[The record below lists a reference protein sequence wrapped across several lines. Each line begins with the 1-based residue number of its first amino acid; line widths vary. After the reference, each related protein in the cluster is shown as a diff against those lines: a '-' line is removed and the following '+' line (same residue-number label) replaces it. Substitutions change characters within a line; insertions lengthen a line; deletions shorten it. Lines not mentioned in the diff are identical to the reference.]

1 MGYKSISVQMTPE
14 HFDRSIKGS
23 PKEAIKELIWNA
35 CDADAKNIEIKF
47 ELDGFSGLEYVTDIY
62 VHDDGHGIPY
72 ESVSEFF
79 GKYGR
84 SQKSISDKSPG
95 GRIYHGKLGQGRY
108 KCLSIAT
115 FVDWKTVFTDDS
127 GKRYKYEIRINS
139 NSQMDIDFSEVAE
152 PADELSTGTT
162 VHLHGINDEKIAVIN
177 KLADNEVMIPEL
189 LTTFAPYLFAY
200 NDITLVYNGIKL
212 NPSNYVEHKEEQN
225 YTFAE
230 DGKPEQKARA
240 LFIRWK
246 QSIYGKEYIC
256 GNSGVVYD
264 EKDYGRLKDGKLSL
278 YLLSDRFETM
288 HKENTLLLGN
298 ADPAYS
304 YFEDEARKHVKEIL
318 KQQENDDAVA
328 EIDRLKVEGSYPYS
342 EDPTDDVGRAEQSVF
357 DVLAVEVNRVV
368 PQLKSAPTQAKKLT
382 YRLMREAINTNPSS
396 IKTILTEVFNLTE
409 EQQNDLAEL
418 LTHTHLP
425 EIIDVAKTVSDR
437 LTFIYLLDQ
446 MVYNDSV
453 GKPIKERTQFH
464 RLLLKELW
472 VFGEKYA
479 LLTSD
484 QSLKNLLQAHISCL
498 GRNELIPDIPPEATE
513 DLTRIPDICLYN
525 QVCNGY
531 EQYEHLVVELKRPTL
546 TLTKKEID
554 QIEDYALTVA
564 NNPMFDKATT
574 KWKFILLGQD
584 FDPYVISRLQNRTQG
599 GGNLY
604 NSDDGRIEI
613 SVLKWSSVIQDN
625 KFKYEFLRKK
635 LNYTLSDNPDFAMDY
650 LMEKHAELFPKKQEE
665 TK

>member
-1 MGYKSISVQMTPE
+1 MKFKSISVQMTPE

-47 ELDGFSGLEYVTDIY
+47 EFDGFQGIENVSDIY
-62 VHDDGHGIPY
+62 VCDDGHGVPY

-115 FVDWKTVFTDDS
+115 FVDWKTVFADNS
-127 GKRYKYEIRINS
+127 GKHYKYEIRINS
-139 NSQMDIDFSEVAE
+139 NSQMDIDFSEVVE
-152 PADELSTGTT
+152 PADELTTGTT
-162 VHLHGINDEKIAVIN
+162 VHLHGINDEKNAVIN

-189 LTTFAPYLFAY
+189 LSTFAPYLFAY
-200 NDITLVYNGIKL
+200 NDIALTYNGIRV
-212 NPSNYVEHKEEQN
+212 NPSNYVEHQEEQN
-225 YTFAE
+225 YTYTE
-230 DGKPEQKARA
+230 EGKPEQKARA

-278 YLLSDRFETM
+278 YLLSDHFEVM
-288 HKENTLLLGN
+288 HRENTLLMGN

-304 YFEDEARKHVKEIL
+304 YFEDEAQKHVKELL

-328 EIDRLKVEGSYPYS
+328 EIGRIKAEGVYPY
-342 EDPTDDVGRAEQSVF
+342 EDDPADDIGKAEQNMF
-357 DVLAVEVNRVV
+357 DVLAVQVNRVV

-409 EQQNDLAEL
+409 TQQNDLAEL

-437 LTFIYLLDQ
+437 LMFIYLLDQ

-479 LLTSD
+479 LGTSD
-484 QSLKNLLQAHISCL
+484 QSLKNLLKAHIQKL
-498 GRNELIPDIPPEATE
+498 GREDLIPEIPPEAIE
-513 DLTRIPDICLYN
+513 DLTRIPDICLFEQY
-525 QVCNGY
+525 CRGY
-531 EQYEHLVVELKRPTL
+531 ESYEHLVIELKRPTL
-546 TLTKKEID
+546 TLTLKELD
-554 QIEDYALTVA
+554 QIRDYAFTVA
-564 NNPMFDKATT
+564 KNDLFDKATT
-574 KWKFILLGQD
+574 KWHFVLLGQS
-584 FDPYVISRLQNRTQG
+584 FDDDVTEALKNEIVGEGNYYNAGNIS
-599 GGNLY
+599 
-604 NSDDGRIEI
+604 I
-613 SVLKWSSVIQDN
+613 SVYKWSKIIQDN
-625 KFKYEFLRKK
+625 KLKYEFLKNK
-635 LNYTLSDNPDFAMDY
+635 LNHQFSEDPNLATDY
-650 LMEKHAELFPKKQEE
+650 LIEKHSELFAKKQKTQE
-665 TK
+665 